1 MLRALLSP
9 GGMMAAGANGPMKYV
24 GLTGVQNNCQKLYLK
39 SVTER
44 LTPGDAD
51 VRVCL
56 PDFVDSLLS

>member
-1 MLRALLSP
+1 
-9 GGMMAAGANGPMKYV
+9 MAAGANGPMKYV
-24 GLTGVQNNCQKLYLK
+24 GLTGVQNNCQRLYLK